1 MKKSVLAASLGAVA
15 LVLGS
20 FTWVAT
26 QSENGSGEGQ
36 KVEEITIYSGRSEE
50 FIAPFLARWEQESG
64 ITINVRY

>member
-1 MKKSVLAASLGAVA
+1 MKKTVLAASLGAVA
-15 LVLGS
+15 LVIGS
-20 FTWVAT
+20 ITWVTT
-26 QSENGSGEGQ
+26 QSESGSREDQ